1 MTQCNTLNVKLSTSQ
16 LNKLKSGTKNY
27 TEVTLNLPSN
37 MIGGSNGET
46 SFPSK
51 SLLTEALDNNTLAN
65 LKLSK
70 TQLSKM
76 VHLGGFLGRHL
87 GSKITKTWF
96 VFDKKYL

>member
-1 MTQCNTLNVKLSTSQ
+1 
-16 LNKLKSGTKNY
+16 
-27 TEVTLNLPSN
+27 
-37 MIGGSNGET
+37 MISGSNGET
-46 SFPSK
+46 SFPRK
-51 SLLTEALDNNTLAN
+51 SLLPEALDNNTLAN

-76 VHLGGFLGRHL
+76 VHLGGFLDKHL